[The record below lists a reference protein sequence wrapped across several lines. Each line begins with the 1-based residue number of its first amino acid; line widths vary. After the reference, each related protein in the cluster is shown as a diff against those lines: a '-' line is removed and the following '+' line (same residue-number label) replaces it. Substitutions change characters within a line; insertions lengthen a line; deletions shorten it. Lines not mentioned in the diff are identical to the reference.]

1 MCRLRIRPILAYFV
15 ILIFPASVLA
25 SPSAWDVCD
34 ECHGSDGM
42 GKGDPMVPVIADIP
56 AGHIEESI
64 FAYVDGARRCVNAP
78 RMCETVAALTES
90 EVAEVSKYYA
100 SMERGSSGEAFDKN
114 LAAEGAVL
122 HRKYCG
128 RCHLPPDDED
138 AAYAAGIPL
147 HGQRSEYLRFAHATY
162 FTGDR
167 ESLLDKM
174 AEKMRKLKEGDLDR
188 LIHYYSSYRS
198 PD

>member
-1 MCRLRIRPILAYFV
+1 MTNSDIADVLNDLSKLMDLHGENAFK
-15 ILIFPASVLA
+15 AKALA
-25 SPSAWDVCD
+25 SA
-34 ECHGSDGM
+34 
-42 GKGDPMVPVIADIP
+42 
-56 AGHIEESI
+56 
-64 FAYVDGARRCVNAP
+64 
-78 RMCETVAALTES
+78 
-90 EVAEVSKYYA
+90 
-100 SMERGSSGEAFDKN
+100 
-114 LAAEGAVL
+114 AVL